1 MQNQVKNQDA
11 TLSVVVMAKA
21 AVPGRV
27 KTRLTRGES
36 GLSAAQASG
45 VHSAM
50 FETVLTRLAAH
61 IRSPHGGPAALVL
74 AMDDPAGAPA
84 ESEAVGWRVISQGD
98 GDLGQRLD
106 RVWQDCRTHTGHD
119 AAVFFGVDSP
129 DVPIDILESLGDALN
144 HATAVIG
151 PVEDGGYWT
160 LACRD
165 YLPQLLRGIDWGTPA
180 VYDQTLKIARDAGF
194 DLQSLPQ
201 WHDVDEPADLA
212 ALVARLDS
220 ADEPILHALRDRLSP
235 LASQLKLPPIMSDTP
250 PPAAPMSSAP
260 QPVGAEAE
268 EPMDLSDS
276 VLLLVDDNEQNVEL
290 LQAYLEALPCRTLTA
305 FDGEEAMTIIDDDD
319 QPTPDLVLLD
329 VMMPRMSGFEVCQK
343 IKENPKT
350 RAIPVMMVTALNE
363 LGDIERGVE
372 AGTDDFLTKP
382 VNKLELITR
391 VKSLLRVRHLKRELD
406 RTEAYIDDLERSRHT
421 EPDAG

>member
-1 MQNQVKNQDA
+1 MKNKVTKQKP

-27 KTRLTRGES
+27 KTRLTRGEG
-36 GLSAAQASG
+36 GLSDNRASG

-50 FETVLTRLAAH
+50 FEAVLTRTAAH
-61 IRSPHGGPAALVL
+61 LRAPDGGRPGLVL

-84 ESEAVGWRVISQGD
+84 GAEAAGWRVVAQGD

-106 RVWQDCRTHTGHD
+106 RVWQNCRQHAGHD
-119 AAVFFGVDSP
+119 AIVFFGVDSP
-129 DVPIDILESLGDALN
+129 DVPADILGSIGDALN

-165 YLPQLLRGIDWGTPA
+165 YLPALLRGIDWGTPA
-180 VYDQTLKIARDAGF
+180 VYDQTFKIARAAGI
-194 DLQSLPQ
+194 DLQPLAA

-212 ALVARLDS
+212 ALIQRLAQAED
-220 ADEPILHALRDRLSP
+220 PTLQQLRDRLTP
-235 LASQLKLPPIMSDTP
+235 LALPLQPPPTMSDTP
-250 PPAAPMSSAP
+250 PNTTSSAP
-260 QPVGAEAE
+260 MPVGAEQD

-290 LQAYLEALPCRTLTA
+290 LQAYLEVLPCKTLTA
-305 FDGEEAMTIIDDDD
+305 FDGEQAMAIIEDDD

-406 RTEAYIDDLERSRHT
+406 RTEAYIDDLERSRRS
-421 EPDAG
+421 EPDTG

>member
-1 MQNQVKNQDA
+1 MKNKVTNQKP

-27 KTRLTRGES
+27 KTRLARGE
-36 GLSAAQASG
+36 GALSEAGASG

-50 FETVLTRLAAH
+50 FETVLTRAAAH
-61 IRSPHGGPAALVL
+61 LRAPDGGRPALVL
-74 AMDDPAGAPA
+74 AMDDPTGAPA
-84 ESEAVGWRVISQGD
+84 GAQAAGWRVVAQGQ

-106 RVWQDCRTHTGHD
+106 RVWQDCRQHTGHD
-119 AAVFFGVDSP
+119 AIVFFGVDSP
-129 DVPIDILESLGDALN
+129 DVPTDILGSIGDALN

-165 YLPQLLRGIDWGTPA
+165 YLPALLQGIDWGTPA
-180 VYDQTLKIARDAGF
+180 VYDQTLKIARAAGI
-194 DLQSLPQ
+194 DLQPLPA

-212 ALVARLDS
+212 ALIQRLVEAED
-220 ADEPILHALRDRLSP
+220 PTLQQLRDRLTP
-235 LASQLKLPPIMSDTP
+235 LASPLQPSPTMSDTP
-250 PPAAPMSSAP
+250 PNKTSSAP
-260 QPVGAEAE
+260 MPVGAEQD

-290 LQAYLEALPCRTLTA
+290 LQAYLEALPCKTLTA
-305 FDGEEAMTIIDDDD
+305 FDGEQAMAIIEDDD

-406 RTEAYIDDLERSRHT
+406 RTEAYIDDLERSRRS

>member
-1 MQNQVKNQDA
+1 MEKTVTNNNV
-11 TLSVVVMAKA
+11 TFSVVVMAKA

-27 KTRLTRGES
+27 KTRLTRGEHA
-36 GLSAAQASG
+36 LSEVQASD

-50 FETVLTRLAAH
+50 LDTVLARVSAHLRAPDGSQPRL
-61 IRSPHGGPAALVL
+61 IL
-74 AMDDPAGAPA
+74 AMDDPAGAPQA
-84 ESEAVGWRVISQGD
+84 AKSLGWHVVSQGE
-98 GDLGQRLD
+98 GDLGERLD
-106 RVWQDCRTHTGHD
+106 RVWQGSREQTGHD
-119 AAVFFGVDSP
+119 GVVFFGVDSP
-129 DVPIDILESLGDALN
+129 DVPTNILESIGDALN
-144 HATAVIG
+144 HAAAVIG

-165 YLPQLLRGIDWGTPA
+165 YLPGLLTGIDWGTPA
-180 VYDQTLKIARDAGF
+180 VYDQTLAIARDAGI
-194 DLQSLPQ
+194 DLQPLPG
-201 WHDVDEPADLA
+201 WHDVDDPADLA
-212 ALVARLDS
+212 ALVERLAS
-220 ADEPILHALRDRLSP
+220 TAEPHLTPLRDRLTP
-235 LASQLKLPPIMSDTP
+235 LAPDSSPTMSDTP
-250 PPAAPMSSAP
+250 TPTSSAP
-260 QPVGAEAE
+260 LPTGADQD

-276 VLLLVDDNEQNVEL
+276 TLLLVDDNEQNVEL

-305 FDGEEAMTIIDDDD
+305 FDGEEAMSIIEDDS

-350 RAIPVMMVTALNE
+350 RTIPVMMVTALNE

-406 RTEAYIDDLERSRHT
+406 RTEAYIDDLERNRRST
-421 EPDAG
+421 DSDAG

>member
-1 MQNQVKNQDA
+1 
-11 TLSVVVMAKA
+11 MAKA

-27 KTRLTRGES
+27 KTRLTRGDG
-36 GLSAAQASG
+36 GLSEAQASD

-50 FETVLTRLAAH
+50 FETVLARLTTHLRTPA
-61 IRSPHGGPAALVL
+61 GEGPALVL

-84 ESEAVGWRVISQGD
+84 GAAAAGWRVIAQGG
-98 GDLGQRLD
+98 GDLGERLD
-106 RVWQDCRTHTGHD
+106 RVWQDCRAHTGHD

-129 DVPIDILESLGDALN
+129 DVPSDILSSIGDALN
-144 HATAVIG
+144 HATAVVG

-180 VYDQTLKIARDAGF
+180 VYDQTLKIARDAGI
-194 DLQSLPQ
+194 DLQPLPP

-212 ALVARLDS
+212 ALCTRLTT
-220 ADEPILHALRDRLSP
+220 ADEPALLPLRDRLAP
-235 LASQLKLPPIMSDTP
+235 LASSLQLSPTMSDTP
-250 PPAAPMSSAP
+250 PPAASTPSAP
-260 QPVGAEAE
+260 LPVGAEQD

-290 LQAYLEALPCRTLTA
+290 LQAYLEALPCKTLTA
-305 FDGEEAMTIIDDDD
+305 FDGEQAMAIIDDDD

-406 RTEAYIDDLERSRHT
+406 RTEAYIDDLERSRRT
-421 EPDAG
+421 EPDAS

>member
-1 MQNQVKNQDA
+1 MKNKVTNQKP

-27 KTRLTRGES
+27 KTRLTRGE
-36 GLSAAQASG
+36 GALSEAGASG

-50 FETVLTRLAAH
+50 FETVLTRAAAH
-61 IRSPHGGPAALVL
+61 LRAPDGGRPALVL
-74 AMDDPAGAPA
+74 AMDDPTGAPA
-84 ESEAVGWRVISQGD
+84 GAQAAGWRVVAQGQ

-106 RVWQDCRTHTGHD
+106 RVWQDCRQHTGHD
-119 AAVFFGVDSP
+119 AIVFFGVDSP
-129 DVPIDILESLGDALN
+129 DVPTDILGSIGDALN

-165 YLPQLLRGIDWGTPA
+165 YLPALLRGIDWGTPA
-180 VYDQTLKIARDAGF
+180 VYDQTLKIARAAGI
-194 DLQSLPQ
+194 DLQPLPA

-212 ALVARLDS
+212 ALIQRLVEAED
-220 ADEPILHALRDRLSP
+220 PTLQQLRDRLTP
-235 LASQLKLPPIMSDTP
+235 LASPLQPSPTMSDTP
-250 PPAAPMSSAP
+250 PNKTSSAP
-260 QPVGAEAE
+260 MPVGAEQD

-290 LQAYLEALPCRTLTA
+290 LQAYLEALPCKTLTA
-305 FDGEEAMTIIDDDD
+305 FDGEQAMAIIEDDD

-382 VNKLELITR
+382 VNKLELLTR

-406 RTEAYIDDLERSRHT
+406 RTEAYIDDLERSRRS